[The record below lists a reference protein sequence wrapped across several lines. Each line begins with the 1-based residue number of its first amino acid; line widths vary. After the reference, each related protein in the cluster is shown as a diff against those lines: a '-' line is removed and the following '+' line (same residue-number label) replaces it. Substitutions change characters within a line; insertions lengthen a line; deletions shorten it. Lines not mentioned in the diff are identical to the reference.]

1 MATHWAREPLVWAE
15 VPPGSLPKRQNR
27 IGLREAFKRGSC
39 FEQSLGKGGGVGQ
52 CPQGRQ
58 EEVGPRV
65 RDSRARTRRY
75 ISWVTGNQETC
86 TGEGRHGREIRE
98 KIKCQFG
105 WS

>member
-15 VPPGSLPKRQNR
+15 VPPGSQPKRQDR
-27 IGLREAFKRGSC
+27 IGLREAFKRESC
-39 FEQSLGKGGGVGQ
+39 LELSLGKGGGIGQ
-52 CPQGRQ
+52 HPT
-58 EEVGPRV
+58 V

-86 TGEGRHGREIRE
+86 TGEGRHGRESIE
-98 KIKCQFG
+98 KIKSRFG